1 MLTDVWPLFGL
12 VLRTPRLEL
21 RSPSPEQLAALAEL
35 ADEGVHDPATMP
47 FLVPWTDLP
56 PGPRGRSVVQ
66 HQWRQWG
73 ALTPQR
79 WTLNFA
85 VLAGGEPVG
94 IQDVGGT
101 EFAVTREVHTGSW
114 LGRRHQGRGIGTEMR
129 AAVLHLAFAGLG
141 ADWAVSSA
149 ATDNPASIGVS
160 RKLGYADD
168 GIQLEVVRGQR
179 RTELRF
185 RLDRQTWAARQT
197 VPVRIDGLEPCLELL
212 GAVNPAAAGATAST
226 GPGR

>member
-1 MLTDVWPLFGL
+1 VLTDVWPLFGL

-73 ALTPQR
+73 ALTSQR

-101 EFAVTREVHTGSW
+101 EFAASREVHTGSW
-114 LGRRHQGRGIGTEMR
+114 LGRRHQRRGIGTEMR

-168 GIQLEVVRGQR
+168 GTQLEVVRGQR
-179 RTELRF
+179 RTEARF

-197 VPVRIDGLEPCLELL
+197 VPVEIEGLEPCRELL
-212 GAVNPAAAGATAST
+212 GAVSRAAAPV
-226 GPGR
+226 PGS

>member
-1 MLTDVWPLFGL
+1 
-12 VLRTPRLEL
+12 
-21 RSPSPEQLAALAEL
+21 
-35 ADEGVHDPATMP
+35 
-47 FLVPWTDLP
+47 
-56 PGPRGRSVVQ
+56 
-66 HQWRQWG
+66 
-73 ALTPQR
+73 
-79 WTLNFA
+79 
-85 VLAGGEPVG
+85 
-94 IQDVGGT
+94 
-101 EFAVTREVHTGSW
+101 
-114 LGRRHQGRGIGTEMR
+114 MR

>member
-56 PGPRGRSVVQ
+56 PGARGRSVVQ
-66 HQWRQWG
+66 HQRRQWG

-101 EFAVTREVHTGSW
+101 EFAVSREVHTGSW

-129 AAVLHLAFAGLG
+129 AAVLHFAFAGLG
-141 ADWAVSSA
+141 AEEALSGSYV
-149 ATDNPASIGVS
+149 DNPSSEGVS
-160 RKLGYADD
+160 RRNGYVAN
-168 GIQLEVVRGQR
+168 GEVIRDREGEPARLRHWVLTRARWTPQR
-179 RTELRF
+179 RDDIAIEG
-185 RLDRQTWAARQT
+185 LDA
-197 VPVRIDGLEPCLELL
+197 CLPFL
-212 GAVNPAAAGATAST
+212 T
-226 GPGR
+226 